1 MGLFNKIKKLITTPA
16 YDFKP
21 EDPDE
26 SITNIEHC
34 PEYDEIKHF
43 IERYGTVT
51 VEELLYSFPDVEKD
65 ILVRSVS
72 MLMFRGF
79 VNKEGQTLSYLKSTT
94 PDLSYIDSLTTRGLE
109 FEEFTVRLLSK
120 NGFINVRK
128 TQGSGDYGIDV
139 LAEKEGVTYAIQCK
153 CYSDKVGNKAVQE
166 AYSGKSFYNC
176 MVAAVLTN
184 NYFTKAAEETAKAN
198 NVLLWDR
205 NKLKDFLKAYNDNN
219 SKPDEKAKELF
230 ASKLKEISYVV
241 IETMNSNGIGC
252 SVKDIFT
259 DSKGVLYVLY
269 CSDTIT
275 ESVISSIADAISSPN
290 AYLCESADPDIKK
303 LYFDYPESMKILCNN
318 YMGIK

>member
-16 YDFKP
+16 YGFKT
-21 EDPDE
+21 EEPDE
-26 SITNIEHC
+26 SVTNIEHC

-43 IERYGTVT
+43 IEQYGTVT

-205 NKLKDFLKAYNDNN
+205 NKLIEFLKAYNGDN
-219 SKPDEKAKELF
+219 SKSNEKAKELF
-230 ASKLKEISYVV
+230 TSKLKEISYS
-241 IETMNSNGIGC
+241 IINTMNSNGIEC
-252 SVKDIFT
+252 RVKDIFP
-259 DSKGVLYVLY
+259 DSNSVLYELY
-269 CSDTIT
+269 CSVSIND
-275 ESVISSIADAISSPN
+275 SVISSIADNICSPDV
-290 AYLCESADPDIKK
+290 YLCESDEPEIQK
-303 LYFDYPESMKILCNN
+303 LYIEYPESMRILHNN
-318 YMGIK
+318 WIGIK